1 MQWDRFK
8 NVRPDDY
15 IHHYPEILDLK
26 VSAASGTYDVVG
38 VTNWRGQTLD
48 RRLSFSDDLGL
59 ERGARVVAFD
69 FWGQRSLGVFTGDLP
84 LAVEPHDTAVVLLHP
99 ELGRPQLV
107 GTSRH
112 ITGAHSIASLEWD
125 ASSQRLLGS
134 SRAIPGEAYA
144 LFVHVPDGVTVTAA
158 HATVSGG
165 DEIPVSRVKDGVSLR
180 LAFEGQQEPVQ
191 WTVDF
196 RGRSR

>member
-1 MQWDRFK
+1 MPELPPERVALLEATLPPSPILPIDLFSRGTDMQWDRFK

-84 LAVEPHDTAVVLLHP
+84 HPGFAWGEGGAVVMATWHLLLERGARRVYPAHGP
-99 ELGRPQLV
+99 IRP
-107 GTSRH
+107 
-112 ITGAHSIASLEWD
+112 ID
-125 ASSQRLLGS
+125 ADLMG
-134 SRAIPGEAYA
+134 
-144 LFVHVPDGVTVTAA
+144 
-158 HATVSGG
+158 
-165 DEIPVSRVKDGVSLR
+165 
-180 LAFEGQQEPVQ
+180 
-191 WTVDF
+191 
-196 RGRSR
+196 